1 MIRYERHIWNFR
13 NEVQSVVSAE
23 AKEIRDE
30 RKRREKIRTV
40 LERGVAGLRTKDQYM
55 ILDVDFDT
63 LVDLPAEEQDAWLG
77 QVEAARKRF
86 LAIEQKAMKRMKTT
100 FESYMEVTHTGSN
113 GDQQVTENQHTEL
126 TA

>member
-86 LAIEQKAMKRMKTT
+86 LAIEQKAMKRMRTT
-100 FESYMEVTHTGSN
+100 FELYMGVIHTGSN
-113 GDQQVTENQHTEL
+113 GDQQVTENQHTE
-126 TA
+126 